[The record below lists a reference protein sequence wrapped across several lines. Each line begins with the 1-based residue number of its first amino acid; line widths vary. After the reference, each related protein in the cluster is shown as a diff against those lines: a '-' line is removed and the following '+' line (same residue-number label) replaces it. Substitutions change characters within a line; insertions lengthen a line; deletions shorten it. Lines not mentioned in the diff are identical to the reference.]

1 MQPLRKRVRGM
12 VRRARRSANWLRS
25 LGALIDGNFSAVPGM
40 GGQGD
45 RRADGSD
52 GGALSRSPASSADT
66 SSLRQR
72 RDSLRYTSGE

>member
-1 MQPLRKRVRGM
+1 
-12 VRRARRSANWLRS
+12 
-25 LGALIDGNFSAVPGM
+25 VPGM

-66 SSLRQR
+66 TSLRQR